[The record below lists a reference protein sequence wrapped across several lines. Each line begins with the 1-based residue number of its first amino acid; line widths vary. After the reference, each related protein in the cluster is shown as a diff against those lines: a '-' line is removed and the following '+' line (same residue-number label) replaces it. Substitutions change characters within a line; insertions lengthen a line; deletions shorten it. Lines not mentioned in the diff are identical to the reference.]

1 MLLVMAST
9 LPWFVNGGSSN
20 DEVVKLDKHTLNQYD
35 SLICEYSL
43 SEFINKNSSSEYNI
57 ELDKTSSIGC
67 FSKINGTA
75 QKDGK
80 ITIYVGSNINLDL
93 LIQSFFWL
101 VLLSLIPKT
110 KKNKLRYK
118 KTSIFTTVILIFFH
132 LSSEGSFYAL
142 NSKIFSTDLI
152 GNYLLYSYLLSFG
165 LILFFLVS
173 VIEERFF
180 NLVNYLPFI
189 FIFIGAYNSSNL
201 NFFFITFILLGVNQT
216 LINKKFRFGMIVILL
231 FITLWTSQI
240 IENLLFFDVDKLK
253 GFSSSSYTT
262 ESIFFWSLGY
272 FFFYSGLVFL
282 YRSTSKDVDL
292 SRLTNNFLYSGFLIT
307 IFSAFSATGPLQNL
321 YTYYYFGLN
330 KRASDTFESV
340 SGNAWRGMSPS
351 AEGVGEFFAFTIL
364 LAITLSIKNKH
375 FKLSYIHY
383 LLIISNLY
391 GLYRSNNV
399 AASLSM
405 VILVFCIL
413 VVYKVK
419 TTTRNKVLISLI
431 FFVIPIS
438 YISFFN
444 TTSLDELN
452 RKVIKEG
459 LEISF
464 INNLETNE
472 IGFSAV
478 DQNRFLELLQSQKD
492 LEGVS
497 TSLTYL
503 IEKYHYSERNNIPNI
518 TSLISTIA
526 YPINR
531 SEKWGIF
538 IGKYDPSIISFT
550 FGTGLNN
557 LANYYLLHPTKMNSG
572 LVLPHSGLLSYLV
585 YIGAIGILYF
595 IFYITI
601 KLYKNRE
608 NYLYLAYLMFFLVNI
623 LKSDSL
629 LYINNFIL
637 FTFILH
643 SDQLDFKLSKNKE
656 PEAIF

>member
-1 MLLVMAST
+1 
-9 LPWFVNGGSSN
+9 
-20 DEVVKLDKHTLNQYD
+20 
-35 SLICEYSL
+35 
-43 SEFINKNSSSEYNI
+43 
-57 ELDKTSSIGC
+57 
-67 FSKINGTA
+67 
-75 QKDGK
+75 
-80 ITIYVGSNINLDL
+80 
-93 LIQSFFWL
+93 
-101 VLLSLIPKT
+101 
-110 KKNKLRYK
+110 
-118 KTSIFTTVILIFFH
+118 
-132 LSSEGSFYAL
+132 
-142 NSKIFSTDLI
+142 
-152 GNYLLYSYLLSFG
+152 
-165 LILFFLVS
+165 
-173 VIEERFF
+173 
-180 NLVNYLPFI
+180 
-189 FIFIGAYNSSNL
+189 
-201 NFFFITFILLGVNQT
+201 
-216 LINKKFRFGMIVILL
+216 
-231 FITLWTSQI
+231 
-240 IENLLFFDVDKLK
+240 
-253 GFSSSSYTT
+253 
-262 ESIFFWSLGY
+262 
-272 FFFYSGLVFL
+272 
-282 YRSTSKDVDL
+282 
-292 SRLTNNFLYSGFLIT
+292 
-307 IFSAFSATGPLQNL
+307 
-321 YTYYYFGLN
+321 
-330 KRASDTFESV
+330 
-340 SGNAWRGMSPS
+340 
-351 AEGVGEFFAFTIL
+351 
-364 LAITLSIKNKH
+364 
-375 FKLSYIHY
+375 
-383 LLIISNLY
+383 
-391 GLYRSNNV
+391 
-399 AASLSM
+399 M

-472 IGFSAV
+472 NGFSAV

-585 YIGAIGILYF
+585 YIGAVGILYF

-656 PEAIF
+656 TEAIF